1 MVIKMPIITKTGLAA
16 NEILKK
22 EHIQILE
29 EDDNILTDSL
39 EIGILNLMPK
49 KQDTEIQLL
58 RELSNA
64 NKKVNKSSKVKCKK
78 KQNCIL
84 TKQSVNDIIKM
95 RTQKWK
101 ILKTKNS
108 QHFGTISKR

>member
-39 EIGILNLMPK
+39 EIGNLNLMPK

-64 NKKVNKSSKVKCKK
+64 NKKMKITFLNVVSYQSKTTSPKYLQKFYSTFEEVKNKKFDG
-78 KQNCIL
+78 L
-84 TKQSVNDIIKM
+84 F
-95 RTQKWK
+95 K
-101 ILKTKNS
+101 IL
-108 QHFGTISKR
+108 GV